1 MGNKLDLTL
10 REVEFAKQ
18 HGLNA
23 ETFLKLKDYFSDEYV
38 KNFHAKLE
46 EKIRK
51 EITSDLRKQLTPEI
65 REALRADVEREISQ
79 KTKDDIRTGLRK
91 ELLSNIPS
99 PADRN
104 EMRSLARELELD
116 VLTSANVIST
126 RVQEQDQKVRRS
138 RTLRRVVFWALF
150 VSLTPALLATYV
162 QLGESTRVPSL
173 VALGLTTLLWLVTV
187 IALGTKNNRYMEQSQ
202 TFLTDSRKLAS
213 DYWCLAE
220 RAKALRLVDAMTVP
234 TKDAITEVLKSFL
247 SSKSAAD
254 RDFFPSAK
262 DIERARIAVRDQ
274 IAVDL
279 DPDKIFRDYA
289 DAEIEQESSAKSS
302 S

>member
-23 ETFLKLKDYFSDEYV
+23 ETFLKLKDYFSDEHA